1 MRRSQLIVAATLGLG
16 LWRAAPSHAVT
27 IVVPDDAAS
36 IQVALNAAQ
45 AGDTVQVR
53 QGVYAEKV
61 SFPRS
66 GDATNGFITLT
77 AFPGDAP
84 IIDGTGVSGA
94 NLVLIEDR
102 SYLKVIG
109 FELRNNLNVHDG
121 SGVRI
126 LGAGTHLEIR
136 DNRIHD
142 VRGNDAMGITV
153 YGTAPSPIDTL
164 TIDGNQI
171 YDCQPYRSE
180 ALTLNGNVSNFAV
193 TNNTVRDVDNIG
205 IDCIGGETDI
215 QPDPGKVARNGVV
228 RGNTVLR
235 ANQRG
240 GGYAGGIYVDGGRDI
255 TVENNLVV
263 GADIGIEIGAENAG
277 IVAQNVV
284 VRNNVLA
291 QNIRAGLAFGGYQA
305 SVGRVQSCRFEHN
318 TTWQNDTSGSGF
330 GELWIQYAENNS
342 VRDNLFVSTAQDL
355 LIESDA
361 GNIGNALDYNLFF
374 SPGAPQFV
382 WNGTAYAGFA
392 AYRAGAVQDA
402 HSLFTDPVLVDAA
415 GGDFHLTAA
424 SPAVDAGDP
433 AFSAALG
440 ETDLDGAA
448 RVSGPRT
455 DIGADELGCGN
466 GTTDPGEQCDD
477 GNLVDGDGCDH
488 NCTVTAC
495 GNGIVSAGE
504 QCDDGN
510 PDAGDCCSPSCQFE
524 SSGAACDDGD
534 LCTNGDACNGAGAC
548 VGSATPLA
556 VCRSAPAG
564 AAHLTL
570 KGSANAAADSL
581 LWKLGH
587 GDATTVAELGDP
599 IGATTY
605 RLCIYD
611 ASAAAQPRVAAYL
624 PAGAGWRTAGP
635 GFAYRSRSR
644 LPDGIS
650 VAKLRPG
657 AAGQTSLLVKGK
669 GAALSMPDLSGLAA
683 PVVVQ
688 LRRDGGG
695 CWGAHF
701 STPDR
706 ASGTLFKARND

>member
-1 MRRSQLIVAATLGLG
+1 MRRSQLYVAAALGLVLG
-16 LWRAAPSHAVT
+16 APVYATT
-27 IVVPDDAAS
+27 ILVPDNVGT
-36 IQVALNAAQ
+36 IQAALNAAQ

-53 QGVYAEKV
+53 QGTYAEKV

-66 GDATNGFITLT
+66 GDATNGFITLM

-84 IIDGTGVSGA
+84 IIDGSAVSGE

-102 SYLKVIG
+102 SYLKLIG

-136 DNRIHD
+136 NNRIHD

-153 YGTAPSPIDTL
+153 YGTAPAPIDTL
-164 TIDGNQI
+164 TIDGNEI

-193 TNNTVRDVDNIG
+193 TNNLVRDVDNIG

-215 QPDPGKVARNGVV
+215 QPDPAKVARNGVV

-235 ANQRG
+235 ANERG
-240 GGYAGGIYVDGGRDI
+240 GGYAGGIYVDGGRDL

-277 IVAQNVV
+277 IVAQNVI

-305 SVGRVQSCRFEHN
+305 SVGRVQNCRFEHN
-318 TTWQNDTSGSGF
+318 TTWHNDTSGSGF
-330 GELWIQYAENNS
+330 GELWIQYAETNA
-342 VRDNLFVSTAQDL
+342 VRDNLFVSTAQNL

-361 GNIGNALDYNLFF
+361 GNVDNALDYNLFF
-374 SPGAPQFV
+374 SPGAAQFV
-382 WNGTAYAGFA
+382 WNGTAYGGFA
-392 AYRAGAVQDA
+392 AYRAATAQDA
-402 HSLFTDPVLVDAA
+402 HSLFADPLLVDAA
-415 GGDFHLTAA
+415 SGDFHLSAA
-424 SPAVDAGDP
+424 SPAVDGGDP
-433 AFSAALG
+433 AFVAAMG

-448 RVSGPRT
+448 RVSGGRT
-455 DIGADELGCGN
+455 DLGADELGCGN
-466 GTTDPGEQCDD
+466 GVTDPGEQCDD
-477 GNLVDGDGCDH
+477 GNLIDGDGCDH
-488 NCTVTAC
+488 NCTITAC

-510 PDAGDCCSPSCQFE
+510 LSAGDCCSATCQFE
-524 SSGAACDDGD
+524 ANGSACDDAE

-548 VGSATPLA
+548 VGQATPLL
-556 VCRSAPAG
+556 VCKSAPGG
-564 AAHLTL
+564 AARLTL
-570 KGSANAAADSL
+570 KDSANDAGDTL
-581 LWKLGH
+581 LWKLSH
-587 GDATTVAELGDP
+587 GDATTLGDLGDP
-599 IGATTY
+599 LGATNY

-611 ASAAAQPRVAAYL
+611 AAVTAQPRMAAYL
-624 PAGAGWRTAGP
+624 PAGSDWRSTASGV
-635 GFAYRSRSR
+635 AYRSRSR

-650 VAKLRPG
+650 VAKLHPG
-657 AAGQTSLLVKGK
+657 AGGQTSLLVKGK
-669 GAALSMPDLSGLAA
+669 GVALPMPDLATLSA
-683 PVVVQ
+683 PLVVQ

-695 CWGAHF
+695 CWGASF

-706 ASGTLFKARND
+706 ATATLFKARSD